1 VFLFLI
7 AHLFD
12 DRTALNILGRQA
24 VEMTVQVRADL
35 AFRLCDE
42 PQAPFIA
49 QYAAGG
55 TDRERAGIPEGTQPA
70 HILAKLLETLL
81 APGQVIKFLIGSVL
95 HLRLNAFV
103 PGNRRVSL
111 VQGLRRHLTRMIDT
125 HQPSRMPLLLR
136 IEVCVDDIR
145 GGIFTGRAARG
156 RSNRPQSVVRACEYP
171 VQWRKFTIV
180 HTLNYS
186 EAGAPTGIL
195 RDLFLTTTP
204 IDSRRS
210 RMKLRTLVMVA
221 ALLAP
226 FSLMA
231 QDELESPWAGK
242 ATLGYLATS
251 GNTDNSTLNTGF
263 EVGYKSGEWAHLL
276 NAAAINASESE
287 ITTAEAYDLGWKS
300 ERNLSDKDFLFG
312 RVSWR
317 KDRFGGYDTQLSETV
332 GYGRRLVDTDR
343 HKLNAEIGAGA
354 RQSKF
359 QDGTKED
366 ETIFRGGMYYKWLFS
381 ETAEF
386 RQDLTVEGG
395 DKNTYTESVTAI
407 SAKLLGELALVASYT
422 IKNNSDVPLLTE
434 KTDTYTAL
442 SLEYAF

>member
-1 VFLFLI
+1 
-7 AHLFD
+7 
-12 DRTALNILGRQA
+12 
-24 VEMTVQVRADL
+24 
-35 AFRLCDE
+35 
-42 PQAPFIA
+42 
-49 QYAAGG
+49 
-55 TDRERAGIPEGTQPA
+55 
-70 HILAKLLETLL
+70 
-81 APGQVIKFLIGSVL
+81 
-95 HLRLNAFV
+95 
-103 PGNRRVSL
+103 
-111 VQGLRRHLTRMIDT
+111 
-125 HQPSRMPLLLR
+125 
-136 IEVCVDDIR
+136 
-145 GGIFTGRAARG
+145 
-156 RSNRPQSVVRACEYP
+156 
-171 VQWRKFTIV
+171 
-180 HTLNYS
+180 
-186 EAGAPTGIL
+186 
-195 RDLFLTTTP
+195 
-204 IDSRRS
+204 
-210 RMKLRTLVMVA
+210 MKLRTLVMVA

-317 KDRFGGYDTQLSETV
+317 KDRFGGYDTQLSETI
-332 GYGRRLVDTDR
+332 GYGRRLVDTDK

-354 RQSKF
+354 RQSKL